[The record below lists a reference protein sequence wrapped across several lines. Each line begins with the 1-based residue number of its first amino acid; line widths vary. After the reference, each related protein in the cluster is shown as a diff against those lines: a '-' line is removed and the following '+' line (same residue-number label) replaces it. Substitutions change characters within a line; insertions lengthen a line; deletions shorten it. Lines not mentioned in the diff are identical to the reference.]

1 MKYDSLNANFKPYVA
16 LSRNQTKGP
25 KTVKVQDINQQWN
38 EGTASDTNVKEFWLV
53 YYRWR
58 QIERQTHTTLSK
70 KMMQN
75 GRKY

>member
-38 EGTASDTNVKEFWLV
+38 EGTASDTNVKEFRLV
-53 YYRWR
+53 YYR
-58 QIERQTHTTLSK
+58 
-70 KMMQN
+70 
-75 GRKY
+75 